1 MGVVSRALR
10 AWISDSRVWNGRVIT
25 FHSVIIILITMA
37 FSWWQN
43 MIFRLVTSMGQ
54 RKSSEHSWGI
64 RFLCCDALTLS
75 HRDYQ
80 SCQQRRVR
88 QRHDNQL
95 YLYPVFYILWQ
106 LAQSLQN
113 NVVATVDIKKTVIF
127 FSIQTSS
134 KTFFTFSSEP
144 AVCMQDACQLNFV
157 VDLAHRLCGSVV
169 EHQSVKSEVLR
180 FESLW
185 ELRIFFPTRVT
196 RREASFSWYR
206 T

>member
-1 MGVVSRALR
+1 
-10 AWISDSRVWNGRVIT
+10 
-25 FHSVIIILITMA
+25 
-37 FSWWQN
+37 
-43 MIFRLVTSMGQ
+43 MGQ

-113 NVVATVDIKKTVIF
+113 NVVATVDIKKLFRACSMHAGRLSVELRSRPRSPSLWLSGRASEREIRSSKVRILMGTKNF
-127 FSIQTSS
+127 FSHARNKTRSILLLIQNLV
-134 KTFFTFSSEP
+134 F
-144 AVCMQDACQLNFV
+144 NIW
-157 VDLAHRLCGSVV
+157 
-169 EHQSVKSEVLR
+169 
-180 FESLW
+180 SLLQT
-185 ELRIFFPTRVT
+185 ENNVN
-196 RREASFSWYR
+196 
-206 T
+206 

>member
-1 MGVVSRALR
+1 
-10 AWISDSRVWNGRVIT
+10 
-25 FHSVIIILITMA
+25 
-37 FSWWQN
+37 
-43 MIFRLVTSMGQ
+43 MGQ

-88 QRHDNQL
+88 QRHDNQV

-113 NVVATVDIKKTVIF
+113 NVVTTVDIKGLLF
-127 FSIQTSS
+127 FSR
-134 KTFFTFSSEP
+134 F
-144 AVCMQDACQLNFV
+144 
-157 VDLAHRLCGSVV
+157 RLRRKPFLHSLQSLQYAWPRSLV
-169 EHQSVKSEVLR
+169 EHQSVKSEGLR

-185 ELRIFFPTRVT
+185 ELRIFFSHARNKTRSILLLIQNLVFNIWSLLQT
-196 RREASFSWYR
+196 ENNVN
-206 T
+206 

>member
-1 MGVVSRALR
+1 
-10 AWISDSRVWNGRVIT
+10 
-25 FHSVIIILITMA
+25 
-37 FSWWQN
+37 
-43 MIFRLVTSMGQ
+43 MGQ

-75 HRDYQ
+75 HRDRDQ

-106 LAQSLQN
+106 LAQSLKN
-113 NVVATVDIKKTVIF
+113 NVVTTVDIKKLLF
-127 FSIQTSS
+127 FSRFRLRR
-134 KTFFTFSSEP
+134 KPFFTFSSEP

-169 EHQSVKSEVLR
+169 EHQNVKSEGLR

>member
-1 MGVVSRALR
+1 
-10 AWISDSRVWNGRVIT
+10 
-25 FHSVIIILITMA
+25 
-37 FSWWQN
+37 

-113 NVVATVDIKKTVIF
+113 NVVTTVDIKGLLF
-127 FSIQTSS
+127 FSR
-134 KTFFTFSSEP
+134 F
-144 AVCMQDACQLNFV
+144 
-157 VDLAHRLCGSVV
+157 RLRRKPFLHSL
-169 EHQSVKSEVLR
+169 QSLQYAWPRSP
-180 FESLW
+180 SLW
-185 ELRIFFPTRVT
+185 LSGRASEREIRRSKVRILMGTKNISFPTRVT

-206 T
+206 S

>member
-1 MGVVSRALR
+1 
-10 AWISDSRVWNGRVIT
+10 
-25 FHSVIIILITMA
+25 
-37 FSWWQN
+37 
-43 MIFRLVTSMGQ
+43 MGQ

-88 QRHDNQL
+88 QRHDNQV

-113 NVVATVDIKKTVIF
+113 NVVATVDIKKLFRACSMHAGRLSVELR
-127 FSIQTSS
+127 SI
-134 KTFFTFSSEP
+134 
-144 AVCMQDACQLNFV
+144 

-169 EHQSVKSEVLR
+169 EHQSVKSEGLR

-185 ELRIFFPTRVT
+185 ELRIFFSHVRNKTRSILLLIQNLVFNIWSLLQT
-196 RREASFSWYR
+196 ENNVN
-206 T
+206 

>member
-1 MGVVSRALR
+1 
-10 AWISDSRVWNGRVIT
+10 
-25 FHSVIIILITMA
+25 MA

-106 LAQSLQN
+106 LAQSLKN
-113 NVVATVDIKKTVIF
+113 NVVTTVDIKKLLFF

-134 KTFFTFSSEP
+134 KTFFYILFR
-144 AVCMQDACQLNFV
+144 ACSMHAGRV
-157 VDLAHRLCGSVV
+157 SV
-169 EHQSVKSEVLR
+169 ELR
-180 FESLW
+180 SRPRSPSLW
-185 ELRIFFPTRVT
+185 LSGRASEREIRRSKVRILMRTKNFFFHARNKTRSILLLIQNLVFNIWSLLQT
-196 RREASFSWYR
+196 ENNVN
-206 T
+206 

>member
-1 MGVVSRALR
+1 
-10 AWISDSRVWNGRVIT
+10 
-25 FHSVIIILITMA
+25 
-37 FSWWQN
+37 
-43 MIFRLVTSMGQ
+43 MIFRLVTSKGQ

-113 NVVATVDIKKTVIF
+113 NVVATVDIKKLF
-127 FSIQTSS
+127 R
-134 KTFFTFSSEP
+134 
-144 AVCMQDACQLNFV
+144 ACSMH
-157 VDLAHRLCGSVV
+157 AGRLSV
-169 EHQSVKSEVLR
+169 ELR
-180 FESLW
+180 SRPRSPSLW
-185 ELRIFFPTRVT
+185 LSGRASEREIRRSKVRILMGTKNFFFPTRVT